1 MMDFDL
7 PSLPDKYVAFG
18 LGVLAG
24 VALTVVT
31 AFMWANWG
39 T

>member
-1 MMDFDL
+1 MIDFDL
-7 PSLPDKYVAFG
+7 PALPDKYVAFG

-24 VALTVVT
+24 VVLTVLV
-31 AFMWANWG
+31 AFTWANLS